1 MTTFI
6 SIFGWICLALLC
18 VAFAGLA
25 VALAATACK
34 KALERFE
41 WAVDAKTRHE
51 VGRSIGASAWWFSEC
66 PDTSLALRILAE
78 RLVNQGGADADQ
90 WREQWRKARQ
100 SPVNGSGNS

>member
-1 MTTFI
+1 MSTFVTI
-6 SIFGWICLALLC
+6 VGWLCLVFICLGIASA
-18 VAFAGLA
+18 VVYAAA
-25 VALAATACK
+25 VACS

-41 WAVDAKTRHE
+41 WAIDAKTRHE

-78 RLVNQGGADADQ
+78 RLMTQGGADADQ

-100 SPVNGSGNS
+100 PGATS